1 MFYTAG
7 EAAKILRI
15 TASAIRYYD
24 KEGLLP
30 CLEKTSGGIRMFRE
44 EDLVSLRLIRCLK
57 KAGLPLKEI
66 RRFMNLPDDG
76 EETIRTRLSILLRQK
91 EVLQQKQKE
100 LDEMMN
106 VVNYKIWYYATS
118 QAEGTTRKVSSLSE
132 GELPKEV
139 RSGYAV
145 LHTSSAADL
154 LQSRR

>member
-7 EAAKILRI
+7 EAAKILGI

-30 CLEKTSGGIRMFRE
+30 FLEKTSGGIRMFRE

-132 GELPKEV
+132 GELPEEV

>member
-7 EAAKILRI
+7 EAAKILGI

-30 CLEKTSGGIRMFRE
+30 YLEKTSGGIRMFRE

>member
-1 MFYTAG
+1 
-7 EAAKILRI
+7 
-15 TASAIRYYD
+15 
-24 KEGLLP
+24 
-30 CLEKTSGGIRMFRE
+30 MFRE

>member
-7 EAAKILRI
+7 EAAKILGI

-30 CLEKTSGGIRMFRE
+30 GLEKTSGGIRMFRE

-66 RRFMNLPDDG
+66 RRFMNLPNDG
-76 EETIRTRLSILLRQK
+76 EKTIHTRLSILLRQK
-91 EVLQQKQKE
+91 EILQQKQKE

-106 VVNYKIWYYATS
+106 VVNYKIWYYTTS

-132 GELPKEV
+132 AELPENV
-139 RSGYAV
+139 RSGYAA
-145 LHTSSAADL
+145 LHTCSSSADSL
-154 LQSRR
+154 H